1 MSTFHARVDAAQFH
15 EALGNVLRFSAKR
28 SSLPI
33 LAEANVCLQNGRC
46 VLTCTNLNQ
55 WCIAAIP
62 ASGDSFSFV
71 FAGTQKIFT
80 ACKYFSGELELTYTV
95 EPTKTNPD
103 PSGQISI
110 SDGKRSLARST
121 ERSSDFPELM
131 EKPMDRH
138 YSVDAKKL
146 LERFKRVKYAI
157 SMDTARPNRCCVEFL
172 KDKIITVDG
181 YRLAMST
188 DPSLNAE
195 KPFYIPPEVMA
206 ELQMFKD
213 QTCTISVGTEW
224 AAFESK
230 SLRVVTRMP
239 GYDGFDVEK
248 VIPTSFGTEYPVDVD
263 RLLDEVKYLRNIGI
277 RPSAKAYQYLTF
289 ALTQLQQ
296 GTPFRE
302 SIWELTAIHFDQ
314 PCKNVLACV
323 RRELSRS
330 FAEDPAR
337 FASCI
342 REDALKSPPS
352 TSEFLRLSFR
362 IIGQYPKREVKS
374 L

>member
-33 LAEANVCLQNGRC
+33 LAEANVCIQNGRC

-188 DPSLNAE
+188 DPSLNVE

-263 RLLDEVKYLRNIGI
+263 RLLDEVKYLNGFTTPKDRKPI
-277 RPSAKAYQYLTF
+277 RFDGGTLSLETSGGTYLSKVGLPPVEARGFNPKYLLEGLEQFKAKKTHIITMKMGHPYAPMILTDNKDDL
-289 ALTQLQQ
+289 AM
-296 GTPFRE
+296 
-302 SIWELTAIHFDQ
+302 
-314 PCKNVLACV
+314 VLPV
-323 RRELSRS
+323 R
-330 FAEDPAR
+330 
-337 FASCI
+337 
-342 REDALKSPPS
+342 LK
-352 TSEFLRLSFR
+352 EAA
-362 IIGQYPKREVKS
+362 
-374 L
+374 

>member
-1 MSTFHARVDAAQFH
+1 MDQ
-15 EALGNVLRFSAKR
+15 
-28 SSLPI
+28 
-33 LAEANVCLQNGRC
+33 LAHYQIEQIELYLQ
-46 VLTCTNLNQ
+46 
-55 WCIAAIP
+55 
-62 ASGDSFSFV
+62 
-71 FAGTQKIFT
+71 
-80 ACKYFSGELELTYTV
+80 
-95 EPTKTNPD
+95 
-103 PSGQISI
+103 
-110 SDGKRSLARST
+110 
-121 ERSSDFPELM
+121 
-131 EKPMDRH
+131 
-138 YSVDAKKL
+138 
-146 LERFKRVKYAI
+146 
-157 SMDTARPNRCCVEFL
+157 
-172 KDKIITVDG
+172 
-181 YRLAMST
+181 
-188 DPSLNAE
+188 
-195 KPFYIPPEVMA
+195 
-206 ELQMFKD
+206 
-213 QTCTISVGTEW
+213 
-224 AAFESK
+224 
-230 SLRVVTRMP
+230 
-239 GYDGFDVEK
+239 
-248 VIPTSFGTEYPVDVD
+248 
-263 RLLDEVKYLRNIGI
+263 NIGI